1 MLELFDWEFK
11 ITMINMLRSLK
22 NKVDSIQ
29 NRQAV
34 YQRDG
39 NSKKK
44 RIKKKCQRSKTPLQ
58 KWRMLFISS
67 RVDWTA
73 EETITEFSKQRE
85 KG

>member
-1 MLELFDWEFK
+1 M
-11 ITMINMLRSLK
+11 
-22 NKVDSIQ
+22 
-29 NRQAV
+29 

-44 RIKKKCQRSKTPLQ
+44 RIKNQRSKTPLQ

-73 EETITEFSKQRE
+73 EKTITVFQTKRKRVRKHKTKNRLDYLRTVGQL
-85 KG
+85 